1 MRNRACG
8 IFENDEENWKTGLLF
23 LDLSWRERKA
33 DEIIRLKELCTHMDC
48 ERTYLCWETETRAA
62 VFCSEAIN
70 ELLKEGKPRLI
81 SIDMYMYPN
90 SAIRIGR
97 LVE

>member
-48 ERTYLCWETETRAA
+48 ERTYLC
-62 VFCSEAIN
+62 
-70 ELLKEGKPRLI
+70 
-81 SIDMYMYPN
+81 
-90 SAIRIGR
+90 
-97 LVE
+97 